1 MSDREVNNEDTII
14 LTIGRMNPPTT
25 GHLLLIKEMINK
37 AVQDNLTQINIVL
50 SHSVDKKKNPFAC
63 EDKRFF
69 LTNDIIHPS
78 MTTLLKKQMME
89 TDPVNA
95 DKIKNV
101 QVKIICMDD
110 YVKPEY
116 GKHPIM
122 KSIGHILGEFYA
134 YPRENLKIKL
144 IVGQDRM
151 NDYDWIKKFLETQ
164 TDLNPVNVEIVGLP
178 RPEGA
183 MSATEMRN
191 YALNNDW
198 ETFKTKLAST
208 GLDESVIRS
217 IFDGIIINMT
227 QTPEDEQPKKK
238 KTRRGGRK
246 KYKNRKTKRNR

>member
-1 MSDREVNNEDTII
+1 MSDNELNSEDTII

-37 AVQDNLTQINIVL
+37 AVEENLTEINIIL
-50 SHSVDKKKNPFAC
+50 SHSTDKKKNPFKC

-78 MTTLLKKQMME
+78 MTTLLKKQMMDA
-89 TDPVNA
+89 DPANA
-95 DKIKNV
+95 KKIERVK
-101 QVKIICMDD
+101 VKIVCMDD

-116 GKHPIM
+116 GTHPIM
-122 KSIGHILGEFYA
+122 KSIGHILGEYYA
-134 YPRENLKIKL
+134 YPREGLTIKL
-144 IVGQDRM
+144 IVGQDRI
-151 NDYDWIKKFLETQ
+151 NDYDWIKKFLENQ
-164 TDLNPVNVEIVGLP
+164 TDLYPVNVEIIGLP

-198 ETFKTKLAST
+198 ETFKNKLEGT

-227 QTPEDEQPKKK
+227 QSNEDEPKKK
-238 KTRRGGRK
+238 RTRRGGK
-246 KYKNRKTKRNR
+246 KIKNRKTRRNK